1 MMMNANYVELLRDSV
16 LFAGGDPPGWFCRGV
31 QRRALERGEVLY
43 TPEDFPRAL
52 GLVASGT
59 LVAENRSGIA
69 LNTLDRGSVFGV
81 AAVFGNA
88 DRYVSTIRA
97 KTPARV
103 LLIERAL
110 LERLFVEHPN
120 CALRYVV
127 FLTDRV
133 RFLNTKIEG
142 FTAPSAQASL
152 EHWLVQASGGGGELT
167 VTSWS
172 AVSRALD
179 MSRTSLYRALDS
191 LEADGKIVRDG
202 KKVILRRNLS

>member
-1 MMMNANYVELLRDSV
+1 MTNRNYIELLRGCV
-16 LFAGGDPPGWFCRGV
+16 LFAGGDPPEWFIGGV
-31 QRRALERGEVLY
+31 KVRALERGETLY
-43 TPEDFPRAL
+43 APDSFAQAL

-59 LVAENRSGIA
+59 LEAENRSGIA
-69 LNTLDRGSVFGV
+69 LNLLGRGKLFGV
-81 AAVFGNA
+81 AAVFGEV

-97 KTPARV
+97 KSPARV

-110 LERLFVEHPN
+110 LERLFLEHPD
-120 CALRYVV
+120 CALRYVA

-133 RFLNTKIEG
+133 RFLNAKIES

-152 EHWLVQASGGGGELT
+152 EHWLVQASGGDGELT

-191 LEADGKIVRDG
+191 LEADGKIARDG

>member
-1 MMMNANYVELLRDSV
+1 MTNRNYIELLRSSV
-16 LFAGGDPPGWFCRGV
+16 LFAGGDPPEWFIGGV
-31 QRRALERGEVLY
+31 KIRALERGEVLY
-43 TPEDFPRAL
+43 TPDSFAQAL

-59 LVAENRSGIA
+59 LEAENRSGIA
-69 LNTLDRGSVFGV
+69 LNTLGRGSVFGV

-97 KTPARV
+97 KSPARV

-110 LERLFVEHPN
+110 LERLFVEHPD
-120 CALRYVV
+120 CALRYVA
-127 FLTDRV
+127 FLTDRI
-133 RFLNTKIEG
+133 RFLNAKIES

-191 LEADGKIVRDG
+191 LEADGKIARDG

>member
-1 MMMNANYVELLRDSV
+1 M
-16 LFAGGDPPGWFCRGV
+16 
-31 QRRALERGEVLY
+31 
-43 TPEDFPRAL
+43 
-52 GLVASGT
+52 
-59 LVAENRSGIA
+59 
-69 LNTLDRGSVFGV
+69 
-81 AAVFGNA
+81 
-88 DRYVSTIRA
+88 
-97 KTPARV
+97 

-152 EHWLVQASGGGGELT
+152 EHWLVQTGGGGDELT

>member
-1 MMMNANYVELLRDSV
+1 MTNRNYIELLRSSV
-16 LFAGGDPPGWFCRGV
+16 LFAGGDPPEWFIDGV
-31 QRRALERGEVLY
+31 KLRALEHGEALY
-43 TPEDFPRAL
+43 TPDSFAQAL

-59 LVAENRSGIA
+59 LEAENRSGIA
-69 LNTLDRGSVFGV
+69 LNVLGKGTLFGV
-81 AAVFGNA
+81 AAVFGEVE
-88 DRYVSTIRA
+88 RYVSTIRA
-97 KTPARV
+97 KSPTRV

-110 LERLFVEHPN
+110 LERLFLERPD
-120 CALRYVV
+120 CALRYVA

-133 RFLNTKIEG
+133 RFLNAKIES

-152 EHWLVQASGGGGELT
+152 EHWLVQASGGGSELT
-167 VTSWS
+167 VASWS

-191 LEADGKIVRDG
+191 LEADGKIARDG

>member
-1 MMMNANYVELLRDSV
+1 MTNRNYIELLRSSV
-16 LFAGGDPPGWFCRGV
+16 LFAGGDPPEWFIDGV
-31 QRRALERGEVLY
+31 KLRALEHGEALY
-43 TPEDFPRAL
+43 TPDSFAQAL

-59 LVAENRSGIA
+59 LEAENRSGIA
-69 LNTLDRGSVFGV
+69 LNVLGKGTLFGV
-81 AAVFGNA
+81 AAVFGEVE
-88 DRYVSTIRA
+88 RYVSTIRV
-97 KTPARV
+97 KSPARV

-110 LERLFVEHPN
+110 LERLFLERPD
-120 CALRYVV
+120 CALRYVA

-133 RFLNTKIEG
+133 RFLNAKIES

-167 VTSWS
+167 VSSWS

-191 LEADGKIVRDG
+191 LEADGKIARDG